1 MNYYEF
7 IEQNRDSILL
17 IGSYSDYP
25 YKTVTVEYVRLS
37 DNKRMEIVLPN
48 KWTRHA
54 IAAGNDIC
62 PRCGNKL
69 IILTKHK
76 DYYKDGFRF
85 VGCSNYPNCTYR
97 ESDRPKYSRKHYSPC
112 GGGSLDIDE
121 LYELYG
127 GEVF

>member
-7 IEQNRDSILL
+7 IEQNDDRIIL
-17 IGSYSDYP
+17 IGSYSPYP
-25 YKTVTVEYVRLS
+25 YESVIVEYLRRS
-37 DNKRMEIVLPN
+37 DNKRMEIVLSN

-54 IAAGNDIC
+54 IATGNDIC

-85 VGCSNYPNCTYR
+85 VGCSKYPNCTYR
-97 ESDRPKYSRKHYSPC
+97 ESDRPKYSRKHYNPH
-112 GGGSLDIDE
+112 GGGNLDIDE
-121 LYELYG
+121 LYDLYG